1 MTKIVLTLLVL
12 AAAHFEIWRTL
23 PNRRGKRAAGM
34 LLLFVVLA
42 FPLAYLAYDDYRHNY
57 LDANIGLGIALMF
70 TWAVTLVLAVISVI
84 RRLRRA
90 R

>member
-1 MTKIVLTLLVL
+1 MTKVVITLLAL

-34 LLLFVVLA
+34 FLLFLILA
-42 FPLAYLAYDDYRHNY
+42 APLAYVAYDDYRHNY
-57 LDANIGLGIALMF
+57 PDANIGLGLSLMF
-70 TWAVTLVLAVISVI
+70 TWAVTLILAIVSVV
-84 RRLRRA
+84 RRLRRS